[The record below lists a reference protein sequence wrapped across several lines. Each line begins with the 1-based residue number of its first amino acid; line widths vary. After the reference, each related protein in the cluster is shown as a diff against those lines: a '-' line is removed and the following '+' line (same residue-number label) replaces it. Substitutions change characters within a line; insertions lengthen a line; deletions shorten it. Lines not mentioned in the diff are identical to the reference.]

1 MKAMKNKKN
10 KKNKSQKAQ
19 QSFTERI
26 AKAAGGFKERAKS
39 MNSEEKAEQAQQPE
53 QPETQAQQESG
64 EAEVDVKALQAELEK
79 AKAQSDEYLDLA
91 QRKQAEFANYRR
103 RTEGIRAEAFDDGR
117 REAIG
122 QLLPIVDNLERALAA
137 AGEEEN
143 ALKSGVEMVL
153 RQTRD
158 ALTKMGVE
166 AVSYT
171 HLDVYKRQVEQVL
184 DSMELERERGITIKS
199 KAVHM
204 HYKAQDGETYTPVS
218 YTHLVWAAQA
228 RRPDAA

>member
-1 MKAMKNKKN
+1 MKTMKSKKN

-39 MNSEEKAEQAQQPE
+39 MNSEEKAEQVQQPE
-53 QPETQAQQESG
+53 QPEGG
-64 EAEVDVKALQAELEK
+64 ETEVDVKALQAELEK

-117 REAIG
+117 REAIS

-137 AGEEEN
+137 AGEED

-166 AVSYT
+166 EIDPQGQPFDAELMNAVMQGT
-171 HLDVYKRQVEQVL
+171 AEEGEPGTVCMVLQKGYKL
-184 DSMELERERGITIKS
+184 GERVIRHAMVKVVAG
-199 KAVHM
+199 
-204 HYKAQDGETYTPVS
+204 
-218 YTHLVWAAQA
+218 
-228 RRPDAA
+228 

>member
-53 QPETQAQQESG
+53 QPETQQEQPNGG
-64 EAEVDVKALQAELEK
+64 EAEVNVKALQAELEK

-117 REAIG
+117 REAIS

-143 ALKSGVEMVL
+143 ALKSGGEMVL

-166 AVSYT
+166 EIDPQGQPFDAELMNAVMQGT
-171 HLDVYKRQVEQVL
+171 AEEGEPGTVCMVLQKGYKL
-184 DSMELERERGITIKS
+184 GERVIRHAMVKVVAG
-199 KAVHM
+199 
-204 HYKAQDGETYTPVS
+204 
-218 YTHLVWAAQA
+218 
-228 RRPDAA
+228 